1 MAKKKHYV
9 ERAETAEI
17 AEKSGKVEVSG
28 GRKQQ
33 YRSGFV
39 AIVGRPNAGKSTLLN
54 RLVGQKVAIVT
65 SKPQT
70 TRNRI
75 QGIVTRPEGQIV
87 FIDTPGLHSADSALG
102 RQMMHEVAAAL
113 EGIDVLLLMV
123 DASRALPYA
132 DSLLLQKAKRFE
144 GKTILALNKVDRIP
158 KAKLLPLIDALQKSF
173 EFAAIVPISALKGTG
188 VEELQREILNRLP
201 ESEPYFPEDQ
211 ITDQPERFLAA
222 EIIREKAIKIMYH
235 EVPYALAVFIDKFE
249 ELPKLTRIEATLNVE
264 RNSQKKILIGEKG
277 SVLKKVGTE
286 ARKELEE
293 LLGTKVY
300 LQTFVK
306 VAPNWR
312 ENPLRVRELDW
323 HFQLEGLS
331 SAQAKFGTD
340 ADASDP
346 AALETDASGAGEAD
360 LPDDADE
367 ELDRPPAG
375 AKADLYEGL
384 HDGPVDEDDIDDGP
398 VDKDDV

>member
-1 MAKKKHYV
+1 LSDKILSKNANF
-9 ERAETAEI
+9 RA
-17 AEKSGKVEVSG
+17 
-28 GRKQQ
+28 
-33 YRSGFV
+33 GFV
-39 AIVGRPNAGKSTLLN
+39 AIVGRPNAGKSTFVN
-54 RLVGQKVAIVT
+54 RVVGQKVAIVT
-65 SKPQT
+65 DKPQT

-75 QGIVTRPEGQIV
+75 QGIVTTAKGQII
-87 FIDTPGLHSADSALG
+87 FIDTPGLHEADSALG

-144 GKTILALNKVDRIP
+144 GKTILALNKVDRLP

-188 VEELQREILNRLP
+188 VDALQSEILQRLP
-201 ESEPYFPEDQ
+201 VSEPYFPEDQ

-249 ELPKLTRIEATLNVE
+249 ELPRLTRIEATLNVE
-264 RNSQKKILIGEKG
+264 RPSQKKILIGEKG

-312 ENPLRVRELDW
+312 ENPMRVRELDW
-323 HFQLEGLS
+323 HFQLEGLGN
-331 SAQAKFGTD
+331 AQSKFGLD
-340 ADASDP
+340 VDASAP
-346 AALETDASGAGEAD
+346 GRAALNESELA
-360 LPDDADE
+360 DDADE
-367 ELDRPPAG
+367 ELDRPPAD
-375 AKADLYEGL
+375 AKADLYEGIK
-384 HDGPVDEDDIDDGP
+384 DGPVDEDDIDDGP